1 MQMNCNKGRLNKLV
15 TVQVKKLYEDAV
27 IPTQGSDYAAG
38 ADLYAY
44 LPGEKLVEIAPHETV
59 MIGSGIAASIPAEYW
74 GGVFARSG
82 LASKQGL
89 SPANKVGVVDP
100 DYRGEIK
107 IALHNHSE
115 EMRSVKHGDRI
126 AQLVIVPLPRVLYEA
141 VSELDDTKRGDGG
154 FGHTGV

>member
-1 MQMNCNKGRLNKLV
+1 MNLV
-15 TVQVKKLYEDAV
+15 TIQIKRMYEDAL

-44 LPGEKLVEIAPHETV
+44 LPGDKLVEIAPHETV
-59 MIGSGIAASIPAEYW
+59 MIGSGIAAAIPREYW

-82 LASKQGL
+82 LASKYGL
-89 SPANKVGVVDP
+89 SPANKVGVIDP

-107 IALHNHSE
+107 VALHNHSE
-115 EMRSVKHGDRI
+115 EMRVVKHGDRI
-126 AQLVIVPLPRVLYEA
+126 AQLVIIPLPMVLYET
-141 VSELDDTKRGDGG
+141 VLELDDTARGDGG